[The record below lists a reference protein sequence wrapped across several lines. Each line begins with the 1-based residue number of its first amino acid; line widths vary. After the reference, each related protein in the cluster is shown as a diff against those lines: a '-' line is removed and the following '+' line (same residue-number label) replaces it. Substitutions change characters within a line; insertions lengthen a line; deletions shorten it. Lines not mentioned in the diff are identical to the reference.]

1 MKCASS
7 IEQNAENQDWFLG
20 FSQSKAE
27 THSDSET
34 VRGGV
39 FAALSPIFFRTLL
52 RSCTQGSCRLSR
64 RVPMCI
70 DPRSR

>member
-7 IEQNAENQDWFLG
+7 IVRNAVNLVWFSG

-27 THSDSET
+27 SHSDSET

-52 RSCTQGSCRLSR
+52 RSYRLGFFH
-64 RVPMCI
+64 
-70 DPRSR
+70 